1 MYPNESNFWETLKT
15 NKRNNRKIFI
25 RILLRCHLHIFS
37 FSYGS
42 MDLLPISPKIRKFN
56 IFCVPQNGVR
66 WLLQQPSHV
75 SMSEGERFMCSNLH
89 TISSYLSWLT
99 IWKVLF
105 LQIQCISNQNVGG
118 NIREWICL
126 LQDLVSST
134 LAIIRVSTRFGL
146 FQVFINN
153 FLPAA
158 GGVTSR
164 WVVTIFLFGPLA
176 FYKPTLAFLPFTN
189 LSTKGQ

>member
-1 MYPNESNFWETLKT
+1 MNQIFEKTLKSNET
-15 NKRNNRKIFI
+15 TARS
-25 RILLRCHLHIFS
+25 S
-37 FSYGS
+37 FVFCWDAICIYSLFLMAQWICY
-42 MDLLPISPKIRKFN
+42 PFPPKYVRQFN

-105 LQIQCISNQNVGG
+105 LQIQCISKPNQNVGG

-158 GGVTSR
+158 GGVASR
-164 WVVTIFLFGPLA
+164 WIVTIFLFGPLA

>member
-1 MYPNESNFWETLKT
+1 MNQIFEETV
-15 NKRNNRKIFI
+15 KRNNRKNFI

-42 MDLLPISPKIRKFN
+42 MDLLPISPKIRQFN

-105 LQIQCISNQNVGG
+105 LQIQCISKPNQNVGC
-118 NIREWICL
+118 NIREWIICL

-134 LAIIRVSTRFGL
+134 LAIIRISTRFGL
-146 FQVFINN
+146 LQVLQV

-158 GGVTSR
+158 GGVAIR
-164 WVVTIFLFGPLA
+164 WVTNFLLGPLA

-189 LSTKGQ
+189 LSSKGQ

>member
-1 MYPNESNFWETLKT
+1 MNQVLK
-15 NKRNNRKIFI
+15 NIEDKWNNRKIFI

-42 MDLLPISPKIRKFN
+42 MDLLPISPKIRQFN
-56 IFCVPQNGVR
+56 IFCVPQNGLR

-105 LQIQCISNQNVGG
+105 LQIQCISKPNQNVGC
-118 NIREWICL
+118 NIREWIICL

-134 LAIIRVSTRFGL
+134 LAIIRISTRFGL
-146 FQVFINN
+146 LQVFINN

-158 GGVTSR
+158 GGVAIS
-164 WVVTIFLFGPLA
+164 WVTKLLVGTFGFPQTK
-176 FYKPTLAFLPFTN
+176 FS
-189 LSTKGQ
+189 LSTFY